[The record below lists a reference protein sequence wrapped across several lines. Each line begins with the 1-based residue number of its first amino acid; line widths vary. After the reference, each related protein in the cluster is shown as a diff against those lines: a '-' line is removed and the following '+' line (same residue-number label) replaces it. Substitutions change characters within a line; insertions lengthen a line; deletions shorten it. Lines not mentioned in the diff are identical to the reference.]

1 MKFNWKGLLHAVAVA
16 AITTALSSTG
26 QAQTAYLYYAG
37 GAVNPPTSID
47 PADVHS
53 APTGDQGV
61 FSVWV
66 GDINL
71 ADGSV
76 SNWRRAGALLPEVG
90 AAPADDLYS
99 WLFIENTVH
108 IANGYLY
115 VAGGDWN
122 GDGTRD
128 TADVMAYARI
138 KSDGT
143 LEPFQLSPVFPGPP
157 DDQSI
162 GAGAIVNAGGG
173 NVYYYYLG
181 GTGSGLDRVIF
192 SKLNPTTGVPGP
204 WAITTSLSGGDWF
217 NRAAVVGTTIIEANG
232 NLRATREA
240 RYATVTPATGALSAW
255 SAPTIYEPGT
265 GHWDYAMTSARSG
278 GNDFVYI
285 LGGAPSPITTVLKTQ
300 VTAGVPG
307 AWSVTTPLPQDLRRV
322 TAAGVDNYVYVLGGT
337 VGGSSISLAVST
349 VQIGTVAAN
358 GDITWSSTPANMPQ
372 SRGFGGAA
380 IVKAADIAAGVGGW
394 EMY

>member
-1 MKFNWKGLLHAVAVA
+1 MKFDWKRLLQAVAVA
-16 AITTALSSTG
+16 ALTTTFAPSAW
-26 QAQTAYLYYAG
+26 AQTAYLYYAG
-37 GAVNPPTSID
+37 GAVNPITSID
-47 PADVHS
+47 PADVHT

-66 GDINL
+66 ADINL

-90 AAPADDLYS
+90 ADPADDLYS
-99 WLFIENTVH
+99 WLFVENTVH

-115 VAGGDWN
+115 VGAGDWN

-128 TADVMAYARI
+128 TADVLAYARI

-143 LEPFQLSPVFPGPP
+143 LDPFQLSAVFPGTP

-162 GAGAIVNAGGG
+162 GAGALVNAGGG
-173 NVYYYYLG
+173 NVYYYILG
-181 GTGSGLDRVIF
+181 GLSSGSDRVLF
-192 SKLNPTTGVPGP
+192 TKLNPTNGVPGP
-204 WAITTSLSGGDWF
+204 WSITTSLAGGDWF

-232 NLRATREA
+232 NIRATRDA

-255 SAPTIYEPGT
+255 SAPTTYEAGAA
-265 GHWDYAMTSARSG
+265 HWDYAMTNARSG

-307 AWSVTTPLPQDLRRV
+307 AWTPTTALPVDLRRV
-322 TAAGVDNYVYVLGGT
+322 TAASVDNYVYVCGGT
-337 VGGSSISLAVST
+337 TGSSAITAAVST

-358 GDITWSSTPANMPQ
+358 GDITWSASPANMPQ
-372 SRGFGGAA
+372 ARGFGGAA
-380 IVKAADIAAGVGGW
+380 IVKAADIAASVDGW